1 MDTNKIR
8 EALNAAHGYIE
19 YQYRRALEVSE
30 QRAIDGTRLD
40 LDNINEALAELDKAQ
55 QPGKMLTDEEID
67 HIADTTPPPSR
78 AKSYA
83 EYCAEEAGFVRGL
96 RYARDNGYL
105 APAAGLTVEEVIGVV
120 IQWYDSPIDYGH
132 SDGEELYARLTAAIE
147 AKTRTA

>member
-1 MDTNKIR
+1 MDTNRIR
-8 EALNAAHGYIE
+8 EALEGGIIE
-19 YQYRRALEVSE
+19 PGLRKV
-30 QRAIDGTRLD
+30 
-40 LDNINEALAELDKAQ
+40 ALAELDKAQ
-55 QPGKMLTDEEID
+55 HPGKMLTDEEID

>member
-1 MDTNKIR
+1 MNTEKIR
-8 EALNAAHGYIE
+8 ERLGDAEHHLSNNRIADVCI
-19 YQYRRALEVSE
+19 
-30 QRAIDGTRLD
+30 AIR
-40 LDNINEALAELDKAQ
+40 EAIAELDKAQ
-55 QPGKMLTDEEID
+55 QPGRVLTDEEID

-105 APAAGLTVEEVIGVV
+105 ASAAGLTVDEVMEAIEDDIG
-120 IQWYDSPIDYGH
+120 SEGMMR
-132 SDGEELYARLTAAIE
+132 LFRARLTDALE